1 METSFSA
8 GSVVGSVGVA
18 DGGQAPS
25 GLPVWEHCEF
35 EGVGMRVG
43 CCRKEEGRSAVS
55 GGLVEV
61 VRMCTTLM
69 TSHGLDSTSPLSGH
83 DKVSG
88 RRMTTT
94 MMRRMMTTMM
104 MMMMRRRRRT
114 ASAEMDE
121 IVRIERPEFV
131 QYIHTYIII
140 PHTQNETC
148 NTP

>member
-83 DKVSG
+83 GKVSG
-88 RRMTTT
+88 RMTTT
-94 MMRRMMTTMM
+94 TTT
-104 MMMMRRRRRT
+104 MRRRRRT